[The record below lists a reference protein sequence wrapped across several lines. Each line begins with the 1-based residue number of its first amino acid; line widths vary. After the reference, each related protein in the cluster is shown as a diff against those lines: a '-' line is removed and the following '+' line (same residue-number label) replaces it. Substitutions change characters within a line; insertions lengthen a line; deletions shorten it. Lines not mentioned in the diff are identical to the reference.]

1 MLVMFAPHP
10 PMATITTPSTPY
22 PAITAP
28 YQSARLQRLGNE
40 GIGTDTLGQVLT
52 DYDDLAQSIKII
64 LTTPKGSDPLRP
76 EFASNIY
83 RLIDRPLAEVRL
95 LLIREIFEALRNFEP
110 RIAVVSA
117 EVREG
122 PTLDSILAVVTW
134 RANGRDV
141 TTQVALTQ

>member
-1 MLVMFAPHP
+1 
-10 PMATITTPSTPY
+10 MAIITTPSTPY
-22 PAITAP
+22 PVITAP
-28 YQSARLQRLGNE
+28 YQSARLQRVGNE
-40 GIGTDTLGQVLT
+40 GVGNLDTIGQVLT

-76 EFASNIY
+76 EFATDIY

-117 EVREG
+117 DVREG